1 MQGAG
6 KMAKKNQKKTK
17 SKIVSAAW
25 KLFYEQG
32 YEDTTIEEIIEESGT
47 SKGSFYHYFEG
58 KDALLGSLAYMMDE
72 KYEELEPTIS
82 EEADCYEVLLYL
94 NHELLTM
101 IEESIN
107 VELLTRLYSTQLTTH
122 GERPLLDHGRTYYKL
137 LKKIITRG
145 REKKELRTDMSVSEM
160 VRYYA
165 MCERALLYEWC
176 LRKGEYSLSD
186 EAKQKFPMMICSLK

>member
-1 MQGAG
+1 
-6 KMAKKNQKKTK
+6 MAKKNQKKTK

-82 EEADCYEVLLYL
+82 EETDCYEVLLYL

-176 LRKGEYSLSD
+176 LRKGEYSLSE
-186 EAKQKFPMMICSLK
+186 EAERKFPMMICSLK

>member
-1 MQGAG
+1 
-6 KMAKKNQKKTK
+6 MAKKNQKKTK
-17 SKIVSAAW
+17 SRIVSAAW

-32 YEDTTIEEIIEESGT
+32 YEDTTIEEIIDESGT

-72 KYEELEPTIS
+72 KYEELEPEIP
-82 EEADCYEVLLYL
+82 EEENSYQVLLYL

-107 VELLTRLYSTQLTTH
+107 MELLARLYSTQLTTR
-122 GERPLLDHGRTYYKL
+122 GEKPLLDHGRTYYKL
-137 LKKIITRG
+137 LRKIITRG
-145 REKKELRTDMSVSEM
+145 RERGELTRTMSVGEM
-160 VRYYA
+160 VHYYA

-176 LRKGEYSLSD
+176 LRKGEYSLTE
-186 EAKQKFPMMICSLK
+186 EAARKLPLMIQCLKAD

>member
-1 MQGAG
+1 
-6 KMAKKNQKKTK
+6 MAKKNQKKTK

-25 KLFYEQG
+25 KLFYEKG

-72 KYEELEPTIS
+72 KYEELEQMIS
-82 EEADCYEVLLYL
+82 EDADCYEVLLYL
-94 NHELLTM
+94 NRELLTM

-145 REKKELRTDMSVSEM
+145 REKKELRTDMSISEM

-176 LRKGEYSLSD
+176 LRKGEYSLSE
-186 EAKQKFPMMICSLK
+186 EAERKFPMMICSLK

>member
-1 MQGAG
+1 
-6 KMAKKNQKKTK
+6 MAKKNQKKTK

-72 KYEELEPTIS
+72 KYEELEPMIS
-82 EEADCYEVLLYL
+82 EETDCYEVLLYL

-176 LRKGEYSLSD
+176 LRKGEYSLSE
-186 EAKQKFPMMICSLK
+186 EAERKFPMMICSLK

>member
-1 MQGAG
+1 
-6 KMAKKNQKKTK
+6 MAKKNQKKTK

-32 YEDTTIEEIIEESGT
+32 YEDTTIEDIIEESGT

-72 KYEELEPTIS
+72 KYEELEPQIP
-82 EEADCYEVLLYL
+82 EEQNSFDVLLYL
-94 NHELLTM
+94 NQELMAM

-107 VELLTRLYSTQLTTH
+107 MELLARLYSTQLTTR
-122 GERPLLDHGRTYYKL
+122 GDRPLLDRDRTYFKL
-137 LKKIITRG
+137 LRKIMTRG
-145 REKKELRTDMSVSEM
+145 RDRGELIRTLSINEM
-160 VRYYA
+160 VHYYA

-176 LRKGEYSLSD
+176 LRKGEYSLAD
-186 EAKQKFPMMICSLK
+186 EAKKKLPLMIRSLKQE

>member
-1 MQGAG
+1 
-6 KMAKKNQKKTK
+6 MAKKNQKKTK

-82 EEADCYEVLLYL
+82 EDADCYEVLLYL
-94 NHELLTM
+94 NRELLTM

-145 REKKELRTDMSVSEM
+145 REKKELLH
-160 VRYYA
+160 RYE
-165 MCERALLYEWC
+165 C
-176 LRKGEYSLSD
+176 
-186 EAKQKFPMMICSLK
+186 Q